1 MQEEKNGNVC
11 ILMWV
16 LGGSKRGGKRQDTER
31 EEKERGMK
39 KEWKE
44 NGGGR
49 KHIKDTEKRQDG
61 MIRCSFESMFT
72 GINSAIGRWS
82 IPAGCAYHVS
92 YSH

>member
-39 KEWKE
+39 KE
-44 NGGGR
+44 
-49 KHIKDTEKRQDG
+49 
-61 MIRCSFESMFT
+61 
-72 GINSAIGRWS
+72 
-82 IPAGCAYHVS
+82 
-92 YSH
+92 